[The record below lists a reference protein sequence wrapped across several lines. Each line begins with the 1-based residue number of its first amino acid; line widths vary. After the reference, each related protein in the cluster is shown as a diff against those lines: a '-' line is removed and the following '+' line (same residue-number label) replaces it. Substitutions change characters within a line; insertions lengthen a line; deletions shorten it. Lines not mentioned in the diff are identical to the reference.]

1 MLHCFEWIIEDNFV
15 LDVVCVAFSSHPGAD
30 FVQTRRDG
38 FGRGVTAEHMT
49 F

>member
-1 MLHCFEWIIEDNFV
+1 M